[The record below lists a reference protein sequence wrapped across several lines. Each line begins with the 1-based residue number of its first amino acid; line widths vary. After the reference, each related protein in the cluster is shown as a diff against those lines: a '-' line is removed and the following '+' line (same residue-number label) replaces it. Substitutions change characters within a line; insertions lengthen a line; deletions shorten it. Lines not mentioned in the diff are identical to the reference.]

1 MGLKKVVINTCFGGY
16 GLSEKVVLKFNEEIG
31 TNMSASVASYTIPR
45 DNDLLIR
52 IIEEVGVANA
62 GGLSANLKII
72 EIPDDIEFVIRE
84 YDGRETV
91 HEKHRTW
98 R

>member
-16 GLSEKVVLKFNEEIG
+16 SLSEKVVFKFNEESG
-31 TNMSASVASYTIPR
+31 TKMSATEASYKIPR

-52 IIEEVGVANA
+52 IIEEVGVEDA
-62 GGLSANLKII
+62 GGLCADLKII
-72 EIPDDIEFVIRE
+72 EIPDDVEFVISE
-84 YDGRETV
+84 YDGIETL

-98 R
+98 C

>member
-1 MGLKKVVINTCFGGY
+1 MGLKKVVINTSFGGY
-16 GLSEKVVLKFNEEIG
+16 GLSEKVVLKFNEESC
-31 TNMSASVASYTIPR
+31 TKMSVTEASYKIPR

-72 EIPDDIEFVIRE
+72 EIPDDIEFVISE